1 MKIKTCMLRNGSKLI
16 VVSIPQSL
24 SITLMAI
31 SQSGPVFDPTN
42 KTGLSHLI
50 EHLLFKGTIKY
61 PNSEILSKNLEK
73 YGATSAAF
81 SYHETNAYWIKIH
94 KKYLNTAIEILTQ
107 QIQNSLF
114 RVDDIEYEK
123 NIIQEELSLV
133 NSNPSLLIWELWAQ
147 TIWEG
152 NQLGRIYTG
161 KKEEINSLTQKDVLD
176 FFETHYT
183 APNTIF
189 VVSGDIDLNK
199 AKQSLSEKLNNYSR
213 QIKNQPP
220 SIKIKNR
227 NSIKIINQEADSLT
241 VMYGFLT
248 TNRFDKDSYI
258 LELIEYILGQG
269 QGSYLN
275 QSIANQGLT
284 YSIYTSTKHLSNTG
298 YFSIN
303 FTSRKSNLNTI
314 LRIINE
320 QINIIKNGGMS
331 NSELERAKGYY
342 IGQLTINNDTTDSLA
357 SWVGYQAIYGT
368 KKILSINDKQKIIS
382 KINQKD
388 IVRVANKY
396 LNKNKSFI
404 SAIGPITEKDIKI

>member
-1 MKIKTCMLRNGSKLI
+1 MKIKTCMLHNGSKLI